1 LLWSSE
7 TSDNEDD
14 PQRTAKANNSAAH
27 NHNHNSFFLTSPD
40 ASSVGDES
48 TISTMSSTPEDES
61 LIDKSHFLINPSML
75 FLDDG
80 HGGYEWVRSVRLHS
94 MEASVN
100 SQTSYQRSP
109 LVEERVCMY
118 QSHILLGSEAFQG
131 DLSGDGFDFES
142 VSKWDARHL
151 PRRGSNRFR
160 RIQQ

>member
-1 LLWSSE
+1 MWSSE

-14 PQRTAKANNSAAH
+14 PQRTAKANNSAAHNH

-80 HGGYEWVRSVRLHS
+80 HGGYEWVRSV
-94 MEASVN
+94 N
-100 SQTSYQRSP
+100 SQTSYQGSP
-109 LVEERVCMY
+109 LVEERVYMY
-118 QSHILLGSEAFQG
+118 QSHILLGSQAFQG